1 MRTRRNM
8 VTGIAA
14 AVLALSAC
22 GIAAGTGGGA
32 PGTHAAAPRA
42 GHAVTDTRFAD
53 MRELARVKRDVIRDA
68 GQGARVHQPRMDN
81 PRSTDQG
88 DLARVKTWQANQRSG
103 GR

>member
-1 MRTRRNM
+1 MRTRRNI

-22 GIAAGTGGGA
+22 GIAAGTGGGTA
-32 PGTHAAAPRA
+32 GTHAAAPQA

-53 MRELARVKRDVIRDA
+53 MRELAQVKRDVVRDA
-68 GQGARVHQPRMDN
+68 ALGARVGQPQVDS